1 MGAFKRKADPDAA
14 LSKKD
19 KGASGDRSAKRPRKS
34 ESNAEHTTPSRV
46 KPESSAQKSIFK
58 DEETAFPRGGASVLT
73 PLEHKQIQI
82 KATQDVLFEQAGGI
96 KRGGDDGL
104 SDQGSDTAEEERKKA
119 AKKRK
124 SKKSKT
130 AQDEEVKEPK
140 VKAEGLTAKV
150 CEVALLYVALVNMD
164 RNSPSEHWY
173 WDRSSVSP
181 RRISYSPSPT
191 TSLVTC
197 RSPPSRT
204 S

>member
-14 LSKKD
+14 PSKKD
-19 KGASGDRSAKRPRKS
+19 RNASNDRSAKRPRKS
-34 ESNAEHTTPSRV
+34 ESHVDHTTPPKG
-46 KPESSAQKSIFK
+46 KPESSTQKSIFK

-104 SDQGSDTAEEERKKA
+104 SDNGSDVADEERKKA

-124 SKKSKT
+124 SKKNKV
-130 AQDEEVKEPK
+130 AHDDEVKEFK

-150 CEVALLYVALVNMD
+150 RGPCALC
-164 RNSPSEHWY
+164 
-173 WDRSSVSP
+173 
-181 RRISYSPSPT
+181 
-191 TSLVTC
+191 TSQHLT
-197 RSPPSRT
+197 
-204 S
+204 

>member
-1 MGAFKRKADPDAA
+1 LELAESFAKQTVMGAFKRKADPESAP
-14 LSKKD
+14 SKKD

-34 ESNAEHTTPSRV
+34 ESNAEHTTPSKV
-46 KPESSAQKSIFK
+46 KPESSTQKSIFK

-104 SDQGSDTAEEERKKA
+104 SDQGSDAADEDRKKA

-130 AQDEEVKEPK
+130 AQDEEPKEPK

-150 CEVALLYVALVNMD
+150 CKFAL
-164 RNSPSEHWY
+164 
-173 WDRSSVSP
+173 
-181 RRISYSPSPT
+181 SYST
-191 TSLVTC
+191 DLT
-197 RSPPSRT
+197 
-204 S
+204 